1 MSKPTTPRG
10 LGPRTPR
17 ADAARRLVSQRL
29 ADVRQAQEKLGR
41 TLAPDP
47 VHDLRVATRRLRAA
61 LQVFRPLGTSRPLE
75 RQVKQLQDALGQVRD
90 IHVQTE
96 WLTQS
101 ALEQKQPSRREGSE
115 ALRSKLHSHLGAR
128 EQHLRRAL
136 EHWTTHT
143 APALEAATQRLDGP
157 GRYGNK
163 QDREALLQRVRRLK
177 RSLKHYE
184 HSPHPLLAHQ
194 VRKEVKKLRY
204 EVELLHPAQPEE
216 MDWLLEVLEPLQESL
231 GNLHDADVRM
241 ELLAGFIASGSGPQR
256 KAARKLLEEV
266 GEQRAEHASEVD
278 HALKR
283 WHSRKYFRRIRGL
296 LE

>member
-1 MSKPTTPRG
+1 MPPPTTPRG
-10 LGPRTPR
+10 LGPKSPR

-29 ADVRQAQEKLGR
+29 ADVRHAQEKLGR

-61 LQVFRPLGTSRPLE
+61 LQVFRSLGTSRTLE

-96 WLTQS
+96 WLTQR
-101 ALEQKQPSRREGSE
+101 AREQKKPSRREGSE
-115 ALRSKLHSHLGAR
+115 ALRSKLHSHLGSR

-143 APALEAATQRLDGP
+143 APALEAATERLHGP

-163 QDREALLQRVRRLK
+163 QDRKVLLQRLRRLQ
-177 RSLKHYE
+177 RSMKHYE
-184 HSPHPLLAHQ
+184 RSPHPLLAHQ

-204 EVELLHPAQPEE
+204 EAELFHPARPEE
-216 MDWLLEVLEPLQESL
+216 LDWLLEALEPLQEGL

-241 ELLAGFIASGSGPQR
+241 ELLAGFISSGSGPQR

-266 GEQRAEHASEVD
+266 ARQRAEHASEVD
-278 HALKR
+278 HALRR
-283 WHSRKYFRRIRGL
+283 WHARKSFRRLRGL